1 MVEWKVVGEVKGE
14 VEVEVE
20 VEVKGKMKAEVKGE
34 MKVKDGNTRWKHKVE
49 TQGEGGKHNITA
61 DERHLRMVRQPQEI
75 DPCQGG
81 VS

>member
-49 TQGEGGKHNITA
+49 TQSGNT
-61 DERHLRMVRQPQEI
+61 R
-75 DPCQGG
+75 
-81 VS
+81 